1 MQNKA
6 ILIVTHGGFGRE
18 LLQSVQMIMG
28 EQEDVVTL
36 GLNLGDDIESLR
48 IDVQKVVDENERTN
62 KETIIL
68 VDLFGGSP
76 SNIALSLLKYHDIKV
91 MVGVNMPMLIEMLSC
106 RNSYE
111 IEDLVERSYR
121 AGIDGIKKVD
131 VKSTKDA

>member
-1 MQNKA
+1 MKTKVV
-6 ILIVTHGGFGRE
+6 LIVTHGDFGRE

-36 GLNLGDDIESLR
+36 GLGLGDDIESLR

-131 VKSTKDA
+131 IKSTKDA